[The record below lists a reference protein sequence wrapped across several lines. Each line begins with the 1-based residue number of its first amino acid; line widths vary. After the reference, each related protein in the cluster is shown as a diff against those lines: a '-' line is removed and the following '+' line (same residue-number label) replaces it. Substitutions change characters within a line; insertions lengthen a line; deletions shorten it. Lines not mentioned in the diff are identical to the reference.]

1 MGPAA
6 SDTTDG
12 SGNYSLTGLT
22 PGDYVVVEVL
32 TDQTG
37 WFQSDPSNDVL
48 DAGLNTGTEVLG
60 EGGYAISLTSGET
73 DTGNDFGNYQAATK
87 SGTKYHDA
95 NADGT
100 RDSGDAGLSG
110 WTILAFAD
118 DGDGILEQA
127 EYDLGPAASDTTDG
141 SGNYSLTGLTPG
153 DYVVVEVLTDQT
165 GWFQSDPSNDVLDAG
180 LNTGTEVLGEGG
192 YAISLTS
199 GELDSGNDFGNYQQA
214 TKSGTKFN
222 DLNENGTRDS
232 GEPGLS
238 GWTILA
244 YEDTDGNMMLSQ
256 AEYDAGPA
264 ASDTTDGAGLYSLT
278 GLNPGDYIVVE
289 VLQDGWTQSAPAST
303 VAAGIDTSTG
313 PDISED
319 GYAITLSSGET
330 DTGNDFGNFQPQEGP
345 GVRTPGFY
353 QNETW
358 QLFWDG
364 IVGNEPEQSGTEHF
378 PDGEITYMVDSNGDM
393 MPDSTGLLIGD
404 YNKTVSPMP
413 VRIRSTY
420 RSKMR

>member
-73 DTGNDFGNYQAATK
+73 DTGNDFGNYQQATK
-87 SGTKYHDA
+87 SGTKYNDL

-100 RDSGDAGLSG
+100 RDTGDVGLSG

-153 DYVVVEVLTDQT
+153 DYVVVEVLQD

-199 GELDSGNDFGNYQQA
+199 GELDSGNDFGNYQAA
-214 TKSGTKFN
+214 TKSGTKYHDAN
-222 DLNENGTRDS
+222 ADGTRDS
-232 GEPGLS
+232 GDVGLS

-244 YEDTDGNMMLSQ
+244 FADDGDGILEQ
-256 AEYDAGPA
+256 AEYDLGPA
-264 ASDTTDGAGLYSLT
+264 ASDTTDGSGNYSLT
-278 GLNPGDYIVVE
+278 LNPGDYVVVE
-289 VLQDGWTQSAPAST
+289 VLTDQTGWFQSDPSND
-303 VAAGIDTSTG
+303 VLDAG
-313 PDISED
+313 
-319 GYAITLSSGET
+319 L
-330 DTGNDFGNFQPQEGP
+330 
-345 GVRTPGFY
+345 
-353 QNETW
+353 
-358 QLFWDG
+358 
-364 IVGNEPEQSGTEHF
+364 EP
-378 PDGEITYMVDSNGDM
+378 PY
-393 MPDSTGLLIGD
+393 P
-404 YNKTVSPMP
+404 Y
-413 VRIRSTY
+413 
-420 RSKMR
+420 